1 MTRTQ
6 PQGGPPDPAGA
17 ATRTEDA
24 LLRAVR
30 RTVEEYGLVPRGT
43 RVLLA
48 CSGGAD
54 SVALVHLMTQLAPA
68 YGWSLA
74 VGHVHHGLRASAE
87 EDEAFVVDLARR
99 LGLAFFARRLAGL
112 APPNLEARSR
122 AARYAALA
130 DMAREAQ
137 AQTVATGHTL
147 DDQAETVLL
156 RLLRGTGVSGLAG
169 ILPRRPLAAEVDV
182 VRPLLGCRRAAL
194 RQYLTERGERWR
206 EDETNLDLRWARNRV
221 RAQVLPL
228 LHVENPRLVEALAQL
243 AEVVREEEAVW
254 AEWVAKALR
263 SVVRTAE
270 GGFRVDREG
279 FLRLPPALQRRVLRE
294 LLGRRREAS
303 FVHVE
308 EARRLLHAGQ
318 PGQEVTLPGGVR
330 ARLQHGTCWLGVP
343 GTVPEVQASLPV
355 PGRAVVPELGVM
367 VEARLEPPG
376 GEGPEGRWEAELD
389 PAWAERALVVRNRR
403 PGDRIR
409 LRAGTRKLQDLFTDH
424 RVPRWERDRVPVVAT
439 EDGQVLWVV
448 GYRVSEAP
456 KPGPAAPRRL
466 RLRAW
471 PLEAAPTPAEDNR
484 RWYTG

>member
-1 MTRTQ
+1 
-6 PQGGPPDPAGA
+6 
-17 ATRTEDA
+17 
-24 LLRAVR
+24 
-30 RTVEEYGLVPRGT
+30 
-43 RVLLA
+43 
-48 CSGGAD
+48 
-54 SVALVHLMTQLAPA
+54 VALVHLMARLAPA

-74 VGHVHHGLRASAE
+74 VGHVHHGLRASAQ
-87 EDEAFVVDLARR
+87 EDEAFVAGLARR
-99 LGLAFFARRLAGL
+99 LGLAFFARRLTGL
-112 APPNLEARSR
+112 TPPNLEARAR

-137 AQTVATGHTL
+137 AQAVATGHTL

-156 RLLRGTGVSGLAG
+156 RLLRGTGVAGLAG
-169 ILPRRPLAAEVDV
+169 ILPRRPLSAEVDV
-182 VRPLLGCRRAAL
+182 VRPLLGCRRGAL
-194 RQYLTERGERWR
+194 RAYLTERGERWR
-206 EDETNLDLRWARNRV
+206 EDETNLDLRRARNRV
-221 RAQVLPL
+221 RTRVLPL
-228 LHVENPRLVEALAQL
+228 LQAENPRFAEVLAQL

-254 AEWVAKALR
+254 AEWVARALQD
-263 SVVRTAE
+263 VVRTVE

-303 FVHVE
+303 FVHLE

-318 PGQEVTLPGGVR
+318 PGREVTLPEGVR
-330 ARLQHGTCWLGVP
+330 VRLESGSCWLGVP
-343 GTVPEVQASLPV
+343 GTVPEVQVPLPV

-367 VEARLEPPG
+367 VEARLEPRD

-389 PAWAERALVVRNRR
+389 PVWAEGALVVRNRR

-409 LRAGTRKLQDLFTDH
+409 LRAGTRKLQDLFTDL

-448 GYRVSEAP
+448 GFRVSEAA
-456 KPGPAAPRRL
+456 KPEPAAPRRL

-471 PLEAAPTPAEDNR
+471 PLETAPTPA
-484 RWYTG
+484 